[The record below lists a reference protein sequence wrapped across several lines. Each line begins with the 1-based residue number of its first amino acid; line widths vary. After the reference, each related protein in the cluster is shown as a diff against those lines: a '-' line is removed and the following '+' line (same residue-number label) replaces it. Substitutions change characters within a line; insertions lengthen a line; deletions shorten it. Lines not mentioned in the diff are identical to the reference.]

1 MDNQQNVWYRQSSG
15 SQSKVWMLKSMVL
28 LALVTSVQ
36 WTPPD
41 FPPVKHCR
49 FTKTKVFSEPP
60 AWAKDRPPGRD
71 VTQMSHES
79 TVPNMARWDSTAS
92 RTSSTLSMSQRSF
105 TALKYVLIG
114 SPVLCCQRTNV
125 GVSDA
130 NIQKRSIRTRRDGGL
145 TSDLQVVLIPPWSF
159 ADETFYC

>member
-1 MDNQQNVWYRQSSG
+1 MMDNKQKNVWYRQSSG

-49 FTKTKVFSEPP
+49 FTKNKVFTEPP
-60 AWAKDRPPGRD
+60 ASTKDQPPGRGF
-71 VTQMSHES
+71 TQMSHES

-114 SPVLCCQRTNV
+114 SPVLCCERTNME
-125 GVSDA
+125 VSNA
-130 NIQKRSIRTRRDGGL
+130 NVQKEAFTHG
-145 TSDLQVVLIPPWSF
+145 
-159 ADETFYC
+159 ETAV

>member
-1 MDNQQNVWYRQSSG
+1 MVWDDTHQEAWIPMELRWYDRMKNVRYLQSSG

-41 FPPVKHCR
+41 FPPVKHCW
-49 FTKTKVFSEPP
+49 FIKNKVSTEPLPLTKGKPQGQDF
-60 AWAKDRPPGRD
+60 
-71 VTQMSHES
+71 TQMSHES

-92 RTSSTLSMSQRSF
+92 RTSSTLSISQRSF

-114 SPVLCCQRTNV
+114 SPVLCCERTSVLFPNV
-125 GVSDA
+125 
-130 NIQKRSIRTRRDGGL
+130 NIQKEIFWHG
-145 TSDLQVVLIPPWSF
+145 
-159 ADETFYC
+159 